1 MGKFRTGIWIVI
13 IVLLML
19 LFFQNQ
25 SVFTSSRSL
34 QMDLYFVKYQTPELP
49 DGLYYLATLITG
61 LLIAYLFGIG
71 DRFKA
76 RRAIK
81 SLSANIDFHRQ
92 EVTTLKKEIEEL
104 KRTPPLEP
112 PSVIEV
118 SPVPVEA
125 PSADTETGEPVDKPD
140 QFPVDASE
148 QTDSEKT
155 DETDNTNDIETK
167 KGAEH

>member
-34 QMDLYFVKYQTPELP
+34 QMDLYVVKYQTPELP
-49 DGLYYLATLITG
+49 DGLYYLVTLLIG
-61 LLIAYLFGIG
+61 LLIAYLFALG
-71 DRFKA
+71 DRFKS
-76 RRAIK
+76 RRAIR
-81 SLSANIDFHRQ
+81 SLSATIDSHRQ

-104 KRTPPLEP
+104 KYTPPPEP

-118 SPVPVEA
+118 PPTPVEA
-125 PSADTETGEPVDKPD
+125 QSADTEIGQPVDKPA

-148 QTDSEKT
+148 QTESEKT
-155 DETDNTNDIETK
+155 DETDNTNDTEAK
-167 KGAEH
+167 KGAEY